1 MPDPANELSD
11 SSERGESSE
20 LGSAAHLVAR
30 EDLTDDLAV
39 FHFAPEGRVPP
50 FRAGQWMKLG
60 VRDRT
65 GGGALVWRPYTVAS
79 TSRSAVLSFYVRRVW
94 KPAPGKLTTLL
105 WRLERGDEVRWQA
118 PRGRFTLERWRAER
132 EPRALLLL
140 AGGTGLAPF
149 VAQLEELVH
158 EGAPTRVVLAHGAS
172 YADELGFRAHFEQ
185 LASSSVDRAGRPWSF
200 AYLPTVSRPGH
211 PRNRAWRGLCGRVED
226 LLASPA
232 DAPCA
237 VERALGHALAPAKVF
252 ALACGYAR
260 TIDNLLAALH
270 ARGFAGPRAR
280 ADGTLDVLVDSFG
293 ADESSPRAS

>member
-1 MPDPANELSD
+1 MPAPAIDTSD
-11 SSERGESSE
+11 STERGF
-20 LGSAAHLVAR
+20 AAHLVAR

-60 VRDRT
+60 ARDRAC
-65 GGGALVWRPYTVAS
+65 GGALVWRPYTVAS
-79 TSRSAVLSFYVRRVW
+79 TSRSALLSFYVRRVW

-105 WRLERGDEVRWQA
+105 WGLQRGDEVRWQA

-149 VAQLEELVH
+149 VAQLEELFH

-185 LASSSVDRAGRPWSF
+185 LASANVDSAGRPWSF
-200 AYLPTVSRPGH
+200 AYLPTVSRPEH
-211 PRNRAWRGLCGRVED
+211 PRNSSWRGHCGRVEE
-226 LLASPA
+226 LLASPSN
-232 DAPCA
+232 APCA
-237 VERALGHALAPAKVF
+237 VELALGRALAPANVF
-252 ALACGYAR
+252 ALACGYSR

-293 ADESSPRAS
+293 AVESGPRAS